1 MYYVLITNNEIK
13 IYNFILFISSSVSL
27 VLSYT
32 LKSTIV
38 SVYISTIF
46 PIYQQSFAYFQ
57 PQISLS
63 LVSLIHGIALYVIS
77 VINYLYIYVYLQP

>member
-1 MYYVLITNNEIK
+1 MNIHTADRHILYWTSNYQSLMYYVLITNKEIK

-38 SVYISTIF
+38 NSVYIPTIF
-46 PIYQQSFAYFQ
+46 RNVLRIFSPKF
-57 PQISLS
+57 
-63 LVSLIHGIALYVIS
+63 LY
-77 VINYLYIYVYLQP
+77 P